1 MLMRWESVCVYLIKA
16 VLFWYQGVPRQEY
29 INCPSVQFHSIC
41 LPPFRN
47 SIRGPLLRKVRGEVV
62 KMDPQ
67 LIVLKEEIR
76 VENSNHRI
84 EFEFMNV
91 F

>member
-1 MLMRWESVCVYLIKA
+1 M
-16 VLFWYQGVPRQEY
+16 
-29 INCPSVQFHSIC
+29 
-41 LPPFRN
+41 
-47 SIRGPLLRKVRGEVV
+47 RKVRGEVV

>member
-1 MLMRWESVCVYLIKA
+1 M
-16 VLFWYQGVPRQEY
+16 
-29 INCPSVQFHSIC
+29 
-41 LPPFRN
+41 
-47 SIRGPLLRKVRGEVV
+47 RKVRGEVV

-91 F
+91 FRSNNPHDNEATVSWKSLKVQSI